1 MKVPDGLEALN
12 FTKDDI
18 GTLVKGALPQVK
30 NIKRSLINQ
39 RGMYFFLIPNLVT
52 VKSIFQYVFNY
63 YFPNRNCL

>member
-39 RGMYFFLIPNLVT
+39 RRMYFFLIPNPCKVT
-52 VKSIFQYVFNY
+52 LKRSLFFIS
-63 YFPNRNCL
+63 RIK